1 MSSDTDWIGFQPHKQ
16 DLGKVLGDLEADI
29 MTTIWSIQSGD
40 VKTIHNVLNKERKAA
55 VTTVATVLDRLY
67 GKGLVQ
73 RELVKGAGVRYVYS
87 PAMTRNQFDSTV
99 VRNVFKGL
107 FESFGESAI
116 SYLVQSTG
124 IEDQYALEEL
134 RKKLEQLKEE

>member
-1 MSSDTDWIGFQPHKQ
+1 MTSDTDWIDFQPHKQ

-29 MTTIWSIQSGD
+29 MTTIWALQSGD
-40 VKTIHNVLNKERKAA
+40 VKTIHRELNKERKAA
-55 VTTVATVLDRLY
+55 VTTVATVLDRLH
-67 GKGLVQ
+67 GKGLVT

-87 PAMTRNQFDSTV
+87 PAMTRNQFDSTI

-116 SYLVQSTG
+116 SYLAQTTG
-124 IEDQYALEEL
+124 IEDRDALDEL
-134 RKKLEQLKEE
+134 RKKLEKLKDE

>member
-1 MSSDTDWIGFQPHKQ
+1 MSNNQDWIDFQPHKE

-29 MTTIWSIQSGD
+29 MKTIWTLKSGD
-40 VKTIHNVLNKERKAA
+40 VKTIHKRLNKERQAA

-67 GKGLVQ
+67 SKGLVE
-73 RELVKGAGVRYVYS
+73 RERIKEGGIRYVYS
-87 PAMTRNQFDSTV
+87 PSMTRNQFDSTV
-99 VRNVFKGL
+99 VRNVLRGL

-124 IEDQYALEEL
+124 IEDEETAEEIRKRLE
-134 RKKLEQLKEE
+134 KLKEE

>member
-16 DLGKVLGDLEADI
+16 DLSKVLGDLEADI
-29 MTTIWSIQSGD
+29 MKTIWTIQSGD
-40 VKTIHNVLNKERKAA
+40 VKTIHSELNKERKAA
-55 VTTVATVLDRLY
+55 VTTVATVLDRLH

-87 PAMTRNQFDSTV
+87 PAMTRNQFDSTI

-116 SYLVQSTG
+116 SYLAQSTG
-124 IEDQYALEEL
+124 IEDQDALEEL

>member
-1 MSSDTDWIGFQPHKQ
+1 MTSDTDWIDFQPHKQ

-29 MTTIWSIQSGD
+29 MTTIWNIQSGD
-40 VKTIHNVLNKERKAA
+40 VKTIHRELNKERKSA
-55 VTTVATVLDRLY
+55 VTTVATVLDRLH
-67 GKGLVQ
+67 GKNLVQ

-87 PAMTRNQFDSTV
+87 PAMTRNQFDSTI

-116 SYLVQSTG
+116 SYLAQSTG
-124 IEDQYALEEL
+124 IEDQDALEEL
-134 RKKLEQLKEE
+134 RKKLEQLREE

>member
-29 MTTIWSIQSGD
+29 MKTIWTIQSGD
-40 VKTIHNVLNKERKAA
+40 VKTIHSELNKERKAA
-55 VTTVATVLDRLY
+55 VTTVATVLDRLH

-116 SYLVQSTG
+116 SYLAQSTG
-124 IEDQYALEEL
+124 IEDQDELEEL